1 MNFLI
6 GIVLVVGLASVLGC
20 RDPSTVTNMAINA
33 AQGEYTLGVVCGHVA
48 NYYCDC
54 SGLVSYAWG
63 LPAPAIVTQNMQT
76 NYCAK
81 LGNYNELMPGD
92 AILKPDQH
100 VEMFIRWQVKGS
112 TFIEAGCHNTAEG
125 CSHREVPLSNYVG
138 NGYFGCRPHAA
149 YVCGGSYAMLNGTAN
164 SLNETANSLN

>member
-1 MNFLI
+1 MFFLI
-6 GIVLVVGLASVLGC
+6 LCILLIAIGTLAC
-20 RDPSTVTNMAINA
+20 RDPSTVTSLALDA
-33 AQGEYTLGVVCGHVA
+33 AQGEYELGVVCGHVG

-63 LPAPAIVTQNMQT
+63 LPAPAIITQEMQT

-81 LGNYNELMPGD
+81 LGSYNELMPGD

-100 VEMFIRWQVKGS
+100 VEMFIRWQEKGV
-112 TFIEAGCHNTAEG
+112 TYIQAGCHNKAEG
-125 CSHREVPLSNYVG
+125 CSHREVNLSDYVG

-149 YVCGGSYAMLNGTAN
+149 YVCGGSAAMMNGIYNGTTTN
-164 SLNETANSLN
+164 